1 MVEVDQKWKP
11 YVSQTLG
18 ERICEKAEFKLRPT
32 WWKWTNDHNAAASV
46 FLLSPNELFVIC

>member
-32 WWKWTNDHNAAASV
+32 
-46 FLLSPNELFVIC
+46 